1 MAIENKNRTA
11 EEDASINVAEES
23 RETEWKSK
31 SYMASIFVGDFDIDI
46 PMRKGS
52 GYPSQEAED
61 KLIGDEVCRKIDAWA
76 KENIDGEQID
86 REESIPGHVWSGLK
100 DLNLFAIK
108 IPKKYGGL
116 GMSQT
121 NYMRILSLIS
131 RHCGSVA
138 ATLSAH
144 QSIGVPQPIKLAGT
158 EQQKEK

>member
-46 PMRKGS
+46 PMRNGK
-52 GYPSQEAED
+52 GYPEQQPDD
-61 KLIGDEVCRKIDAWA
+61 KLVGDEICAKIDAWA
-76 KENIDGEQID
+76 RENINGEQID
-86 REESIPGHVWSGLK
+86 REASIPGHVWSGLK

-131 RHCGSVA
+131 RYCGSVA

-144 QSIGVPQPIKLAGT
+144 QSI
-158 EQQKEK
+158 